1 MEENKTKKQ
10 SKFELWLKKNLTV
23 KVIVANASIAALYA
37 VITIL
42 CGPLSYVGGSLQLRF
57 SEILNLLVFFNPMY
71 SIGLTLG
78 CLLANIMS
86 MYGWPDIVFG
96 TLGTLISCILII
108 ITRKTL
114 KNLLSSA
121 LWPCFINAAIVPLI
135 LFFYG
140 TDMTMV
146 FYWTCF
152 GWTFLGE
159 FICIVVAGY
168 PLFII
173 LAKKYRGFYK
183 MIDSSPDINLKF

>member
-10 SKFELWLKKNLTV
+10 SKFELWLKRNLTV

-108 ITRKTL
+108 ITNKTI
-114 KNLLSSA
+114 KNLLLSA
-121 LWPCFINAAIVPLI
+121 ICPCIINAAIVPLI

-140 TDMTMV
+140 TEMNMF
-146 FYWTCF
+146 FYRTCF
-152 GWTFLGE
+152 GRTFLGE
-159 FICIVVAGY
+159 FICVIVAGY
-168 PLFII
+168 PLFMI

-183 MIDSSPDINLKF
+183 MIGATSGFNFVF